1 MKLGSKIFLTSALVI
16 VVLASVGFLSLHALG
31 RLVSVNREI
40 ATRTLPALRLT
51 ASAREAISPLA
62 RLEGRAAVLGD
73 PRYWTAWTARAAQV
87 ARDLAQLD
95 EYAESQWQ
103 ALHLREANVAFE
115 TYRRVVAEEQALLKR
130 GERARAL
137 QLTEADARGLVEEVQ
152 ESLDALMG
160 ATHARVLAAQAEAA
174 RLEARTWT
182 AVLIALGAAVSL
194 ALLGT
199 AVVAQRMTRSLA
211 LLSSATAEV
220 AAGAFREPIAV
231 ESRDEIGALA
241 RSFNSMASQLRQM
254 EETKREFFATVSHE
268 LRSPLTSIRG
278 AADLLR
284 EGVPGPLTEKQD
296 RLMEIISQSS
306 ERLLR
311 LVNQILEM
319 SRLRA
324 GLVELD
330 RKPLNL
336 AWLVDRVVDELH
348 PRAEEAGVTL
358 ERERV
363 GANFTYRG
371 DEERLHQLVV
381 NLGANAIR
389 FTPRGGRVVV
399 RVIDAGAELELQVE
413 DTGVGIPAD
422 ALPHIFDAYRQAHR
436 ERGGTG
442 LGLAIVRGI
451 VDAHG
456 GRVTAESQEGKGSR
470 FTVLLPRA

>member
-1 MKLGSKIFLTSALVI
+1 
-16 VVLASVGFLSLHALG
+16 
-31 RLVSVNREI
+31 
-40 ATRTLPALRLT
+40 
-51 ASAREAISPLA
+51 
-62 RLEGRAAVLGD
+62 
-73 PRYWTAWTARAAQV
+73 
-87 ARDLAQLD
+87 
-95 EYAESQWQ
+95 
-103 ALHLREANVAFE
+103 
-115 TYRRVVAEEQALLKR
+115 
-130 GERARAL
+130 
-137 QLTEADARGLVEEVQ
+137 
-152 ESLDALMG
+152 
-160 ATHARVLAAQAEAA
+160 
-174 RLEARTWT
+174 
-182 AVLIALGAAVSL
+182 
-194 ALLGT
+194 
-199 AVVAQRMTRSLA
+199 MTRSLD

-220 AAGAFREPIAV
+220 AAGAFREPIAI

-241 RSFNSMASQLRQM
+241 RSFNSMASQLRKM

-284 EGVPGPLTEKQD
+284 DGVPGPLTEKQE
-296 RLMEIISQSS
+296 RLMDIVALSS

-311 LVNQILEM
+311 LVNQILDM

-330 RKPLNL
+330 RKPLDL
-336 AWLVDRVVDELH
+336 VWLVDRVVEELH

-358 ERERV
+358 ARERM
-363 GANFTYRG
+363 GWNFTYHG

-399 RVIDAGAELELQVE
+399 RVIDADGELELQVE

>member
-1 MKLGSKIFLTSALVI
+1 MA
-16 VVLASVGFLSLHALG
+16 
-31 RLVSVNREI
+31 
-40 ATRTLPALRLT
+40 
-51 ASAREAISPLA
+51 
-62 RLEGRAAVLGD
+62 
-73 PRYWTAWTARAAQV
+73 
-87 ARDLAQLD
+87 
-95 EYAESQWQ
+95 
-103 ALHLREANVAFE
+103 
-115 TYRRVVAEEQALLKR
+115 
-130 GERARAL
+130 
-137 QLTEADARGLVEEVQ
+137 
-152 ESLDALMG
+152 
-160 ATHARVLAAQAEAA
+160 ATHTRVLAAQAEAA

-182 AVLIALGAAVSL
+182 AVLVALGAAVCL

-199 AVVAQRMTRSLA
+199 AFVAQRMTRSLA

-220 AAGAFREPIAV
+220 AAGAFRKPIAI

-254 EETKREFFATVSHE
+254 EETKAEFFASVSHE
-268 LRSPLTSIRG
+268 LRSPLTSIHG
-278 AADLLR
+278 AIDLLR
-284 EGVPGPLTEKQD
+284 DGAPGPLTERQG
-296 RLMEIISQSS
+296 RLTDIIGQSS

-330 RKPLNL
+330 RGPLDF
-336 AWLVDRVVDELH
+336 AWLVDSAVEEIH
-348 PRAEEAGVTL
+348 PQAEAAGITL
-358 ERERV
+358 ERERF
-363 GANFTYRG
+363 GSHFAYLG
-371 DEERLHQLVV
+371 DTERLHQVVV

-399 RVIDAGAELELQVE
+399 RLIDTGPELELQVE
-413 DTGVGIPAD
+413 DTGVGIPAN
-422 ALPHIFDAYRQAHR
+422 ALPHIFDPYRQAHR

-456 GRVTAESQEGKGSR
+456 GRVTAESREGKGSR